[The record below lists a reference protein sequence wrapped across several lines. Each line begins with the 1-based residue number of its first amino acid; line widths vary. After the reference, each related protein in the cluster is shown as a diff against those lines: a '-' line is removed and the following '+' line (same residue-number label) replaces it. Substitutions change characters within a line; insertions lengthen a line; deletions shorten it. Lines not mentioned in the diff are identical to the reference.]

1 MCRMQSL
8 LSLSFMQIP
17 EASLRIKA
25 MFKDLAAVCIEYAT
39 AEGNCLAEGHD
50 SASCKR
56 CK

>member
-8 LSLSFMQIP
+8 LSLSFMQIS

-25 MFKDLAAVCIEYAT
+25 MFKNLAAVCIEYAT
-39 AEGNCLAEGHD
+39 AEGNCQAEGHD